1 MAILLPK
8 YKFVFI
14 HIPKNGG
21 SSIWNSLKLSGEG
34 INITPDYAH
43 RTIKE
48 VEKKYNVVA
57 DLYIAQVRDPYD
69 RFYSMYHYLCE
80 YTQKRIDGKLPL
92 KRQPISYWSDL
103 INLLCKI
110 RFDGFVEMLLKKNDV
125 RDFLFRF
132 PLERGCFL
140 RQVDYL
146 NSSSQKKIFK
156 LETGEIWQ
164 FFKHLNPKIK
174 ESHTKKTKYKSI
186 QYNKHLR
193 KIVYD
198 YFKEDF
204 LSFNYQP

>member
-57 DLYIAQVRDPYD
+57 DLYIAQVRNPYD

-92 KRQPISYWSDL
+92 KRQPISYWSNFMNFL
-103 INLLCKI
+103 YKI
-110 RFDGFVEMLLKKNDV
+110 SQPHFQSFV
-125 RDFLFRF
+125 
-132 PLERGCFL
+132 L
-140 RQVDYL
+140 RRCM
-146 NSSSQKKIFK
+146 IFVS
-156 LETGEIWQ
+156 
-164 FFKHLNPKIK
+164 FF
-174 ESHTKKTKYKSI
+174 
-186 QYNKHLR
+186 
-193 KIVYD
+193 
-198 YFKEDF
+198 
-204 LSFNYQP
+204 